1 MISRRVK
8 MSSISVGELVRL
20 AKGEDRSLREY
31 ARDTGIDAAILSR
44 MINGTYIPKKPR
56 IYEAL
61 TNPQAS
67 PRGGVTFEQM
77 IAAAGTS
84 EDYQRGMTAGMS
96 VGMTTRLADIPSSA
110 MVKELKTRGIA
121 GGYGSSESASL
132 AMKPEEIRRIQR
144 VQNEA
149 QRFAAIANGIILGSL
164 GRKGLTFQLVQTGNS
179 EIDGIHFDTCV
190 RLMNHAVSEYLIRYA
205 FISDE
210 EAVSDPLAINTLRRV
225 VEELVF
231 LNPQRDRIVS
241 VVTNHP
247 GAYDDLC
254 GCKDRLSYNGELSVL
269 LFDLERAMILKEEYI
284 SHCIGDDSVKK
295 IQLI

>member
-1 MISRRVK
+1 

-77 IAAAGTS
+77 
-84 EDYQRGMTAGMS
+84 
-96 VGMTTRLADIPSSA
+96 
-110 MVKELKTRGIA
+110 IA

-231 LNPQRDRIVS
+231 LNPQRNRIVS

-254 GCKDRLSYNGELSVL
+254 GCKDRLSYNGELSAL

-284 SHCIGDDSVKK
+284 SH
-295 IQLI
+295 